1 MPADPLT
8 AEPVATPAVA
18 AVVVI
23 RDPGSWLDESL
34 RALGNQDYPNL
45 SLIIVDTTGEP
56 ETSLRIQAAA
66 PDAYVL
72 RLKAD
77 TGFSAAVNAA
87 VGMVEGA
94 SHFVICHDD
103 VAPTPEA
110 VRLLVEE
117 AFRSNAGIA
126 SPKYVEWDRSDRLMA
141 VGATTDWAGMV
152 RGLVE
157 PGELDQAQHDR
168 VREILV
174 APGGMTLVRSDLF
187 KTLGGFGTGF
197 DGEGRDLDLSWRAKL
212 VGARLVVVPAATVR
226 HAQEPHDALSR
237 QDTDIQERLALRRR
251 ETEVARY
258 RTVLTCYKWFN
269 LVWTLPLGLLWALVE
284 ALVLV
289 ARGRRGEA
297 WATLSAPVL
306 SLRRPAELLRSRRAV
321 QRSRR
326 VGDRALRSLQA
337 GTASQVTAFLR
348 SRAEHLRIGV
358 DHRAEGIAT
367 PKNESGR
374 PLSAPGGRRA
384 LVALLA
390 VGFVVLLFGSR
401 NILGHGLPQI
411 GQLPHVTSG
420 WGSIW
425 ADWWSGWQ
433 TSGLGVAGP
442 ATPMLALIGVAATA
456 TFGAVGTLAQLLA
469 LLPFVVGPAGAY
481 RGARWWGS
489 KRGQLLA
496 AVTYA
501 IIPLAYNSVSKGDWE
516 GLVAFAA
523 APWVLS
529 RIVELSA
536 AIPVPRGASAALASK
551 VLVLGAL
558 IGATAAG
565 APSFFYVALIV
576 GIGLIVGSL
585 VAGDTATVLRFA
597 AGTAASVAAGFVLT
611 LPWSATVFSSPAA
624 LGGPSLS
631 SADRLGWA
639 AVLRFHTG
647 PYGSGA
653 WEWLI
658 LVAAALALV
667 LGRGWRLA
675 WASRLW
681 AVALVSFGVAWAA
694 SRGALPNLPAD
705 VVLAPAAA
713 ALASAVALGAA
724 SFEIDLP
731 GYRFGWRQGAA
742 GAGAVCLAL
751 ASVPFVAASG
761 SGRWDM
767 PSASPSSALSLLP
780 RPSAGGYR
788 VLWVGVPDVLPLASR
803 RLEPGFGYATTF
815 GTVPSLTDEFP
826 TGSPGA
832 SPVLAGDLI
841 AAQDQL
847 TTRLGHLLAP
857 AGVRYIV
864 VANHTGP
871 TGSGSRSVAVPEA
884 LLAGLETQTDLA
896 PLDVGDSHYQVYE
909 NAAWS
914 PVRSLLPPSAV
925 GVAFSQAAGSSTTQ
939 TYQAQRPLQ
948 QTDLS
953 SARGVLG
960 NGPGAATGT
969 LPAATGTLP
978 AGTAPA
984 GSAAYVGYT
993 FSKGWSL
1000 DLQGA
1005 NVAPRRA
1012 FGWAMGFELPAQ
1024 LSSTPTATLRYATPW
1039 GLRVL
1044 QAGEL
1049 VVIALAVAAATISR
1063 RRNNQI
1069 GAAARAAPAEWF
1081 EPAQPPGRR
1090 TTSGGSLRRTPARR
1104 TPPAVEQ
1111 DDSWG
1116 PDGSWADD

>member
-1 MPADPLT
+1 MPTDPLT

-34 RALGNQDYPNL
+34 RAFCNQDYPNL

-56 ETSLRIQAAA
+56 ETSPLVQAAA

-87 VGMVEGA
+87 LGMVEGA
-94 SHFVICHDD
+94 SHFIICHDD
-103 VAPTPEA
+103 VAPSPEA

-126 SPKYVEWDRSDRLMA
+126 SPKYVEWDRSDHLMA

-187 KTLGGFGTGF
+187 QTLGGFGTQL

-212 VGARLVVVPAATVR
+212 LGARLVVVPAATVR
-226 HAQEPHDALSR
+226 HVQHPHEAEYRDGARSE
-237 QDTDIQERLALRRR
+237 ERLARRRR
-251 ETEVARY
+251 ELEVARY

-269 LVWTLPLGLLWALVE
+269 LIWTLPLGLMWALVE
-284 ALVLV
+284 ALVL
-289 ARGRRGEA
+289 AGRGRRAEA
-297 WATLSAPVL
+297 GATLSAPVL
-306 SLRRPAELLRSRRAV
+306 ALRQPADLMRSRRAV

-337 GTASQVTAFLR
+337 GTAGQVTAFLR
-348 SRAEHLRIGV
+348 SRADHLRSGA
-358 DHRAEGIAT
+358 DQRKDAGGRAVASQAARGDR
-367 PKNESGR
+367 GH
-374 PLSAPGGRRA
+374 PLAGSGGRRV

-390 VGFVVLLFGSR
+390 AGFVVFVFGSR
-401 NILGHGLPQI
+401 NILGHGVPQV

-420 WGSIW
+420 WASIW
-425 ADWWSGWQ
+425 SDWWSGWQ
-433 TSGLGVAGP
+433 TSGLGVASP
-442 ATPMLALIGVAATA
+442 ATPMLALIGLAATA
-456 TFGAVGTLAQLLA
+456 LFGAVGTLAQLLA
-469 LLPFVVGPAGAY
+469 LMPFVVGPAGAY

-501 IIPLAYNSVSKGDWE
+501 VVPLAYNAISKGDWE

-529 RIVELSA
+529 RMVEVST
-536 AIPVPRGASAALASK
+536 AIPVPRGASAALAAK

-558 IGATAAG
+558 IGATATS
-565 APSFFYVALIV
+565 APSFFYVAVVV
-576 GIGLIVGSL
+576 GIGLIVGSF
-585 VAGDTATVLRFA
+585 VAGDTATVARFGA
-597 AGTAASVAAGFVLT
+597 VTVTSVVVGFVLS
-611 LPWSATVFSSPAA
+611 LPWSATVIFSPTAI
-624 LGGPSLS
+624 GGPSLS
-631 SADRLGWA
+631 AEDRLGWSS
-639 AVLRFHTG
+639 VLRFHTG

-653 WEWLI
+653 WEWLV

-675 WASRLW
+675 WASRMW
-681 AVALVSFGVAWAA
+681 AVALVCFGVAWAA
-694 SRGALPNLPAD
+694 TRGVLPHLPAD

-742 GAGAVCLAL
+742 AAGAVCLAL
-751 ASVPFVAASG
+751 AAVPFVAASSG
-761 SGRWDM
+761 GRWDM
-767 PSASPSSALSLLP
+767 PSAGPSSALSLLAS
-780 RPSAGGYR
+780 PSAGGYR
-788 VLWVGVPDVLPLASR
+788 VLWVGVPGALPLASR

-815 GTVPSLTDEFP
+815 GIDPTLTDEFP

-841 AAQDQL
+841 AAQDKL

-871 TGSGSRSVAVPEA
+871 TGSGSRSVPVPDA

-909 NAAWS
+909 NSVWS
-914 PVRSLLPPSAV
+914 PVRSTLPPAAI
-925 GVAFSQAAGSSTTQ
+925 GVALSEGPGSSGSGA
-939 TYQAQRPLQ
+939 YQAERPLQ
-948 QTDLS
+948 QTELGGS
-953 SARGVLG
+953 TGVLG
-960 NGPGAATGT
+960 GGSAAADGT
-969 LPAATGTLP
+969 LKS
-978 AGTAPA
+978 
-984 GSAAYVGYT
+984 GSVAYVGYT

-1000 DLQGA
+1000 DLRGA
-1005 NVAPRRA
+1005 KVAPRRA
-1012 FGWAMGFELPAQ
+1012 FGWAMAFEVPKISPTTPAV
-1024 LSSTPTATLRYATPW
+1024 SLRYATPW
-1039 GLRVL
+1039 GLRLL
-1044 QAGEL
+1044 QVGQL
-1049 VVIALAVAAATISR
+1049 IVVALAVAAVVISR
-1063 RRNNQI
+1063 RRYN
-1069 GAAARAAPAEWF
+1069 GVGVEERVAPREWF
-1081 EPAQPPGRR
+1081 EPAHP
-1090 TTSGGSLRRTPARR
+1090 PARR
-1104 TPPAVEQ
+1104 TQSEAARRRRSAPQTAGVVGAN
-1111 DDSWG
+1111 DKWG
-1116 PDGSWADD
+1116 ADGSWVDE

>member
-1 MPADPLT
+1 MPTDPLT

-23 RDPGSWLDESL
+23 RDPGSGLDESL

-45 SLIIVDTTGEP
+45 SLIIVDTTGDP
-56 ETSLRIQAAA
+56 EASLRIEAAA
-66 PDAYVL
+66 PGAYVL

-87 VGMVEGA
+87 LGMVEGA
-94 SHFVICHDD
+94 SHFLICHDD
-103 VAPTPEA
+103 VAPSPDA

-126 SPKYVEWDRSDRLMA
+126 SPKYVEWDRPDHLMA

-152 RGLVE
+152 RGLME

-187 KTLGGFGTGF
+187 RTLGGFATCF

-212 VGARLVVVPAATVR
+212 LGARLVVVPAATVR
-226 HAQEPHDALSR
+226 HAQDLHGADHQKGA
-237 QDTDIQERLALRRR
+237 DQELAARRRR
-251 ETEVARY
+251 ESEVARY

-269 LVWTLPLGLLWALVE
+269 LAWTLPLGLLWAVLE
-284 ALVLV
+284 ALVL
-289 ARGRRGEA
+289 AGRGRRAEA

-306 SLRRPAELLRSRRAV
+306 ALRQPRDLLRSRRTV

-337 GTASQVTAFLR
+337 GTAGQVTAFLR
-348 SRAEHLRIGV
+348 SRADHLRIGA
-358 DHRAEGIAT
+358 DHHESADRNVEGNQAARDDQ
-367 PKNESGR
+367 GR
-374 PLSAPGGRRA
+374 PLIVQGGRKV

-390 VGFVVLLFGSR
+390 VGLVVFVFGSR
-401 NILGHGLPQI
+401 NILGHGVPQI
-411 GQLPHVTSG
+411 GQLPHATSG
-420 WGSIW
+420 WASIW
-425 ADWWSGWQ
+425 SDWWSGWQ
-433 TSGLGVAGP
+433 TSGLGVASP

-456 TFGAVGTLAQLLA
+456 LFGAVGTLAQVLA
-469 LLPFVVGPAGAY
+469 LIAFIIGPAGAY

-501 IIPLAYNSVSKGDWE
+501 VVPLAYNALSKGDWE
-516 GLVAFAA
+516 GLVAYAA

-529 RIVELSA
+529 RMVELSA
-536 AIPVPRGASAALASK
+536 SIPVPRGASAALVSK

-558 IGATAAG
+558 VGATATS

-576 GIGLIVGSL
+576 GIGLVAGSV
-585 VAGDTATVLRFA
+585 VAGDTAPVVRLA
-597 AGTAASVAAGFVLT
+597 AGTVTAVAVGFVLS
-611 LPWSATVFSSPAA
+611 LPWSATVISSPTAI
-624 LGGPSLS
+624 GGPSLS
-631 SADRLGWA
+631 AEDRLGWA
-639 AVLRFHTG
+639 SVLRFHTG

-653 WEWLI
+653 WEWLVLI
-658 LVAAALALV
+658 AAALALV

-675 WASRLW
+675 WASRMW
-681 AVALVSFGVAWAA
+681 TVALLCFGVAWAS
-694 SRGALPNLPAD
+694 SRGTLPNLPAD
-705 VVLAPAAA
+705 VLLAPAAA

-724 SFEIDLP
+724 AFEIDLP

-742 GAGAVCLAL
+742 AAGAVCLAL
-751 ASVPFVAASG
+751 AAVPFVAASG

-767 PSASPSSALSLLP
+767 PSSSPSSALSLLP
-780 RPSAGGYR
+780 SPSAGGYR
-788 VLWVGVPDVLPLASR
+788 VLWVGVPDALPLASR

-815 GTVPSLTDEFP
+815 GTNPSLTDEFP

-832 SPVLAGDLI
+832 SPILASDLI

-871 TGSGSRSVAVPEA
+871 TGSGSRSVPVPEA

-909 NAAWS
+909 NSAWS
-914 PVRSLLPPSAV
+914 PVRSQLPPGAI
-925 GVAFSQAAGSSTTQ
+925 GVALSESADSSRTK

-948 QTDLS
+948 QTELS
-953 SARGVLG
+953 GSTGVLG
-960 NGPGAATGT
+960 KGPGAVSGTLATGNVT
-969 LPAATGTLP
+969 
-978 AGTAPA
+978 
-984 GSAAYVGYT
+984 YVGYT
-993 FSKGWSL
+993 FSKDWTL
-1000 DLQGA
+1000 DLQGTK
-1005 NVAPRRA
+1005 VEPRLA
-1012 FGWAMGFELPAQ
+1012 FGWAMAFELPT
-1024 LSSTPTATLRYATPW
+1024 LSSSTPVASLRYATPW
-1039 GLRVL
+1039 GLRIL
-1044 QAGEL
+1044 QVGQL
-1049 VVIALAVAAATISR
+1049 IVIALATAAAVLSR
-1063 RRNNQI
+1063 RRNR
-1069 GAAARAAPAEWF
+1069 RAGVEQSFAPREWF
-1081 EPAQPPGRR
+1081 EPALPPGRR
-1090 TTSGGSLRRTPARR
+1090 TQSEAAQRRRATQRTSVVVDA
-1104 TPPAVEQ
+1104 
-1111 DDSWG
+1111 DDNWG
-1116 PDGSWADD
+1116 ADGSWVDD